1 MLNYLRNNCC
11 VGVFCYIRKLF
22 VISLL
27 KPCLTG
33 SSLPFSEDFKRIK
46 KSGDLAKFVKT
57 LEKQEFSDVFWESTL
72 PDELDKTNTGNQFWN
87 VFVAAQRKLNYHGF
101 LTKNLKVADMTTPN
115 IHHIFPRSY
124 LVKNGLDK
132 DMYNKI
138 ANFVYLR
145 DDVNKKV
152 DDVAPK
158 KYMAEIINNGAYN
171 SEIEDEKDLQE
182 NLAENAIPRSF
193 VNYDISNYEDFL
205 GERRKLMA
213 KLIKKYYEGL

>member
-1 MLNYLRNNCC
+1 MNDD
-11 VGVFCYIRKLF
+11 K
-22 VISLL
+22 
-27 KPCLTG
+27 
-33 SSLPFSEDFKRIK
+33 KRIK
-46 KSGDLAKFVKT
+46 TTKKIYPQIYSYI
-57 LEKQEFSDVFWESTL
+57 L

-101 LTKNLKVADMTTPN
+101 LTKNLKVGDMTTPN
-115 IHHIFPRSY
+115 IHHIFLRSY

-158 KYMAEIINNGAYN
+158 EYMAEVISNGAYN
-171 SEIEDEKDLQE
+171 SEIENEKDLQE
-182 NLAENAIPRSF
+182 NLAENAIPRSI
-193 VNYDISNYEDFL
+193 VNCDIDNYGYFL
-205 GERRKLMA
+205 AERRKLMA
-213 KLIKKYYEGL
+213 GLIKKYYEGL